1 MSTED
6 KLSVPS
12 VASPSGKQPK
22 DISELK
28 KQRGNLKGRLT
39 QFKKYLDS
47 LPCNSISQVQ
57 VKEVKFRMQAAQD
70 HFNTFNNI
78 QNQIELILPESEYTA
93 NFEYVE
99 SFESLYFNVLA
110 TAESIVE
117 NTVESLKC
125 NSKSSVQS
133 NVKLPDIKLPSF
145 DGSFDQWLEYR
156 NSYITMIHNRSDL
169 DEIQKFHYL
178 KASLS
183 GCALQVISALEFT
196 ASNYVHPWDLL
207 HSRFHNTRL
216 LIQNHLKSLFS
227 ISPLKQESHLQIRRL
242 IDTTLRNLRALKS
255 LNEPTEHWDTIII
268 NLVVS
273 KLDASTERE
282 WENCKGSILTDSN
295 KRLQLDD
302 LLSFLKN
309 KSNTLE
315 MISSNKNKLPQCKP
329 HIISE
334 NKHYQS
340 QGHVIGHTYTSTNY
354 NKNNN
359 SKKAFSYNK
368 RNSPENN
375 SCVLCNGHSAT
386 ECMFGPC
393 KQCRNKHNTLLH
405 VINNLNK
412 FEYTQ
417 SGRSADFTETR
428 EAAGPSTALHSV
440 STCSALPRNAL

>member
-12 VASPSGKQPK
+12 AASPLGKQLK

-47 LPCNSISQVQ
+47 LPCNSISQIQ
-57 VKEVKFRMQAAQD
+57 VKEVKLRMQTAQD

-117 NTVESLKC
+117 NSVESLKC
-125 NSKSSVQS
+125 SSKSSVQS

-196 ASNYVHPWDLL
+196 ADNYVHAWDLL

-227 ISPLKQESHLQIRRL
+227 ITPLKQESHLQIRRL

-268 NLVVS
+268 YLVVS

-282 WENCKGSILTDSN
+282 WENYKGSILTDSN
-295 KRLQLDD
+295 KRLKLDD
-302 LLSFLKN
+302 LLIFLRN

-315 MISSNKNKLPQCKP
+315 MISSSQNKLPQYDNLKRFWE
-329 HIISE
+329 IE
-334 NKHYQS
+334 NVSQS
-340 QGHVIGHTYTSTNY
+340 SNILTADERICEDLF
-354 NKNNN
+354 KNTTKRDIDGRF
-359 SKKAFSYNK
+359 SVRIPLKQSPDVLGDSYNLAINRFFALERK
-368 RNSPENN
+368 LERTPE
-375 SCVLCNGHSAT
+375 
-386 ECMFGPC
+386 
-393 KQCRNKHNTLLH
+393 
-405 VINNLNK
+405 
-412 FEYTQ
+412 
-417 SGRSADFTETR
+417 
-428 EAAGPSTALHSV
+428 
-440 STCSALPRNAL
+440 